1 MSSAPSCA
9 CSTYTSATVECPTPP
24 SRLGSTNVAGKSHG
38 CCWPVAVSVEG
49 FPSRIRASQIPPSA
63 SGEVGAAVGRGKG
76 ILGSGGGGKRVT
88 PKCGKLGTWTE
99 FGGGFKGEEGAWNL
113 SFPSV
118 FLSRPPDDNA
128 CASSWMLSGNY
139 KNNPLVVSSA
149 LPIQPF
155 QTMRDEDIFLPW
167 PSPSFTGL
175 G

>member
-1 MSSAPSCA
+1 MIEGEICNALLQFCKSAKGAQTLQTNP
-9 CSTYTSATVECPTPP
+9 TVAAGLLLSLSGDFP
-24 SRLGSTNVAGKSHG
+24 LGF
-38 CCWPVAVSVEG
+38 E
-49 FPSRIRASQIPPSA
+49 ASQIPDMPSA
-63 SGEVGAAVGRGKG
+63 SGEVAAAVGRGKG

-99 FGGGFKGEEGAWNL
+99 FGGGFKGERARDL